1 MLVEFLSSEHLI
13 SLRPSVRALRLSLA
27 LLLQAFRSQRF
38 GYGLNGLDL
47 RLLKVIRP
55 ENRRG
60 PGFFV
65 ELGANNG
72 LAQSNTYLL
81 QQRFGWTG
89 LLVEPSQAGFLEC
102 VRNRSFAN
110 RPFFR
115 CAACVDSS
123 YDQPFVTLQYSNLMT
138 VALGLDLSHA
148 ESSIHAQRGERF
160 LPSAQESHVFA
171 AVART
176 LTSLLDEVSAP
187 VKFDLL
193 SLDVEGNEL
202 SVLRGLDFSRYQPR
216 WILVEVRT
224 SDVTDYLLAQ
234 GYRLAEVLSDEGCY
248 QDLLFSAQ

>member
-1 MLVEFLSSEHLI
+1 M
-13 SLRPSVRALRLSLA
+13 ALRHALA
-27 LLLQAFRSQRF
+27 LLNQAFRSQIF

-47 RLLKVIRP
+47 RLLQKIRP
-55 ENRRG
+55 ETRRG
-60 PGFFV
+60 HGFFV

-89 LLVEPSQAGFLEC
+89 LLIEPSQARYLDC

-110 RPFFR
+110 RPSFR

-123 YDQPFVTLQYSNLMT
+123 YDQPFVALQYSDLMS

-148 ESSIHAQRGERF
+148 ESSFHAQRGNRF
-160 LPSAQESHVFA
+160 LPSSEQSHVFA

-187 VKFDLL
+187 VQFDLL

-202 SVLRGLDFSRYQPR
+202 CVLRGLDFSRYQPR
-216 WILVEVRT
+216 WILVEVR
-224 SDVTDYLLAQ
+224 SGDVTDYLLAQ
-234 GYRLAEVLSDEGCY
+234 GYRLAEVLSDNGVY
-248 QDLLFSAQ
+248 RDLLFSAP